1 MEVSYPS
8 NLAILSNIISSVAM
22 FCAYVMDPYVNN
34 VDYKVMKPTSLDAA
48 AYI

>member
-1 MEVSYPS
+1 
-8 NLAILSNIISSVAM
+8 M
-22 FCAYVMDPYVNN
+22 FCADVMDPYFNN

>member
-8 NLAILSNIISSVAM
+8 NLPILSNTMSSVAM

-34 VDYKVMKPTSLDAA
+34 VDYKVMKATSLDAA